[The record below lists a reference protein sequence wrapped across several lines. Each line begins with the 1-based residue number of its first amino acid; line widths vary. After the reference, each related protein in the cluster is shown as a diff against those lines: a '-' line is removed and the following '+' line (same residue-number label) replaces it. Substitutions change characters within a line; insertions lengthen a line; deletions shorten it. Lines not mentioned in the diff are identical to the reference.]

1 MHSRRGDERAPRPSA
16 RTTPP
21 RHFVHSFPAEARG
34 APWPRIKNSKKSLK
48 RSCGFRRLRIDHA
61 QRRGGHLSG
70 NARGRLAQLVER
82 LVYTEDVGSSSL
94 SSPTIF
100 STLQAARIVSQI
112 GAARRSCC
120 GSKSS
125 RDLRAPLRQIY
136 EALAAALH
144 KEYLPQESRR
154 RRAHLPRIPLAI
166 GRERLRRDVSHAL
179 DCS

>member
-1 MHSRRGDERAPRPSA
+1 MPPYDER
-16 RTTPP
+16 
-21 RHFVHSFPAEARG
+21 FEF
-34 APWPRIKNSKKSLK
+34 
-48 RSCGFRRLRIDHA
+48 
-61 QRRGGHLSG
+61 
-70 NARGRLAQLVER
+70 
-82 LVYTEDVGSSSL
+82 SSL